1 MTIISRVGSLD
12 GGVAR
17 IAAILMP
24 LIGGMPFVIQPG
36 FVQGLV
42 TAGGFSEREA
52 GLIAS
57 AEMTGF
63 AVSAISVAIFASRW
77 PRQRVISIALAL
89 STIMNIVS
97 LFVPVA
103 DGFAAVRFVA
113 GIGSGAAMSLG
124 FAAIGMTRQAE
135 RNFGW
140 NIALSGLVGAVVMS
154 AVPMA
159 LRAFG
164 LHAIIAWFVAWN
176 LLGLSLTRFMPRSGH
191 GNASANPHTIDVA
204 WTLKAPALGAILIYF
219 TAQGAVWA
227 YLFLI
232 GTSGGIAE
240 QAVANGLMLSGIAG
254 IAGGFTAVV
263 FGSRFT
269 RTWAL
274 TIGVVAGIIPM
285 VVLADVAAAAAY
297 TIAVCVYN
305 FAWNMTHPYL
315 LATYAALDRDG
326 RLVVYAAAFQTIG
339 MALGPAVGA
348 AVISPGHYAN
358 VAWTAIVL
366 FVVTLLLVL
375 PAAYAATRGNGRRSD
390 I

>member
-1 MTIISRVGSLD
+1 MNTTPNSVSLD
-12 GGVAR
+12 HGIGR

-42 TAGGFSEREA
+42 AASGFTEREA

-63 AVSAISVAIFASRW
+63 AVSAIALAVFAGRW
-77 PRQRVISIALAL
+77 PWRRVIGLALLL
-89 STIMNIVS
+89 STIMNLVS
-97 LFVPVA
+97 LWVA
-103 DGFAAVRFVA
+103 AAEGYAAVRFVA

-124 FAAIGMTRQAE
+124 FAAIGTTRQTE

-140 NIALSGLVGAVVMS
+140 NIALAGLVGALTMS
-154 AVPMA
+154 AVPLA
-159 LRAFG
+159 LREFG
-164 LHAIIAWFVAWN
+164 LQAFIAWFVGWN
-176 LLGLSLTRFMPRSGH
+176 ILGLLLARYLPRTGPAH
-191 GNASANPHTIDVA
+191 GSVRADAVA
-204 WTLKAPALGAILIYF
+204 LPWSLKAPALCAMLLYF
-219 TAQGAVWA
+219 TALGAAWA

-232 GTSGGIAE
+232 GTSAGIAE

-254 IAGGFTAVV
+254 IAGGFTPVIL
-263 FGSRFT
+263 GNRFA
-269 RTWAL
+269 RIWPL
-274 TIGVVAGIIPM
+274 TIGVLAGILPM
-285 VVLADVAAAAAY
+285 LVLADVGEALAY
-297 TIAVCVYN
+297 TLAVCVYN

-348 AVISPGHYAN
+348 AVISPGYYAN
-358 VAWTAIVL
+358 VAWTAVGL
-366 FVVTLLLVL
+366 FVATLALVL
-375 PAAYAATRGNGRRSD
+375 PAAYAESRRGGARAGG
-390 I
+390 